1 MVPCGC
7 RSKLPVMNEGKEISF
22 PFPFSCIFVGFCVT
36 SRFLI
41 GLIGFLFVGGC
52 FMVGL
57 PSDQILDSRRPGV
70 LDAAKFPPL
79 QAANTMISDAPGLV
93 GSGSSSLE
101 KWNFL
106 DQSLPYFPPLERD
119 GSVLVKPSSEILV
132 DGARQWKNALLG
144 NFLGKSPPLG
154 IFQKTVDRL
163 WGSEGSIE
171 IRFLARSVYVLN
183 FPSQKVRDWILESGS
198 WHIQQKA
205 IILRKWLPGMI
216 PEVLDLSSAPIW
228 IKLWHVPLELISQK
242 GLGCIASALED
253 KCVKKKEIV
262 SDFGLNHVV
271 DSGSSSGFPVDS
283 PVQVPVNPVQS
294 QNSFNVLVDGQVLE
308 LRNILTLVRK
318 LGVEVLCLLE
328 TRVKELNS
336 TVIVQKYFSGWKFI
350 NNYSAAPNGRVWL
363 LYKGPWQ
370 DLGEVQHDILLNPA
384 AGDMAREKQIS
395 LELTQLLRAEGKFFR
410 QKSRV
415 HFIKEG
421 DNNST
426 YFFRQVNA
434 RQSFN
439 SVRALHDLHGHKLE
453 SFDSIS
459 SELVRHFTEALGTVD
474 QNVVPFSDELLKELV
489 GVEISAD
496 MRDLLVALVT
506 SKEIKGVLFAMNGN
520 KAPSPYRYPASFFQL
535 CS

>member
-93 GSGSSSLE
+93 GS
-101 KWNFL
+101 
-106 DQSLPYFPPLERD
+106 
-119 GSVLVKPSSEILV
+119 
-132 DGARQWKNALLG
+132 
-144 NFLGKSPPLG
+144 
-154 IFQKTVDRL
+154 
-163 WGSEGSIE
+163 
-171 IRFLARSVYVLN
+171 
-183 FPSQKVRDWILESGS
+183 
-198 WHIQQKA
+198 
-205 IILRKWLPGMI
+205 
-216 PEVLDLSSAPIW
+216 
-228 IKLWHVPLELISQK
+228 
-242 GLGCIASALED
+242 ED

-283 PVQVPVNPVQS
+283 PSGVLSTIEVVSFSDNFVGTVVADSVPVNPVQS

-308 LRNILTLVRK
+308 
-318 LGVEVLCLLE
+318 
-328 TRVKELNS
+328 
-336 TVIVQKYFSGWKFI
+336 
-350 NNYSAAPNGRVWL
+350 
-363 LYKGPWQ
+363 
-370 DLGEVQHDILLNPA
+370 
-384 AGDMAREKQIS
+384 
-395 LELTQLLRAEGKFFR
+395 
-410 QKSRV
+410 
-415 HFIKEG
+415 
-421 DNNST
+421 
-426 YFFRQVNA
+426 
-434 RQSFN
+434 
-439 SVRALHDLHGHKLE
+439 LE